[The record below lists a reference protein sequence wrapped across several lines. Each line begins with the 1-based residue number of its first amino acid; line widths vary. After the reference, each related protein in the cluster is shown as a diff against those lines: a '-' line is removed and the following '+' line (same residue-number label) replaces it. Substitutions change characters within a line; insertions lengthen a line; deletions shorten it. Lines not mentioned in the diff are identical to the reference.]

1 VQCIGRRQCGSKQC
15 GACEL
20 PDGPRGPVGCGWSGV
35 RGPLKRLFNN
45 LEFQIMRLTKLL
57 PIVILSLASSMA
69 MAKDNNNKNNNNFDS
84 VNCSTLDNDK
94 LRKECRER
102 KYGSKDGKK
111 VDCGKL
117 DNDKLRK
124 ECRQEKWD

>member
-1 VQCIGRRQCGSKQC
+1 
-15 GACEL
+15 
-20 PDGPRGPVGCGWSGV
+20 
-35 RGPLKRLFNN
+35 
-45 LEFQIMRLTKLL
+45 MRLMKLL
-57 PIVILSLASSMA
+57 PIVILSLASTMA
-69 MAKDNNNKNNNNFDS
+69 VAKDNDKNKGDP
-84 VNCSTLDNDK
+84 VNCSNFDNDK

-102 KYGSKDGKK
+102 KYGSNNGKK

>member
-1 VQCIGRRQCGSKQC
+1 
-15 GACEL
+15 
-20 PDGPRGPVGCGWSGV
+20 
-35 RGPLKRLFNN
+35 
-45 LEFQIMRLTKLL
+45 MRLMKLL
-57 PIVILSLASSMA
+57 PIVILSLASTMA
-69 MAKDNNNKNNNNFDS
+69 IAK
-84 VNCSTLDNDK
+84 DNDK

-102 KYGSKDGKK
+102 KYGSNNGKK